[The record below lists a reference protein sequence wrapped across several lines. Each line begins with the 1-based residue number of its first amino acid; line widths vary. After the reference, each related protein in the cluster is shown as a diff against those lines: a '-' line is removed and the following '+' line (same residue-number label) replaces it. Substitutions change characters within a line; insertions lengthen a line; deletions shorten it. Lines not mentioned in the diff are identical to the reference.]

1 MRKRKLLTLMAAME
15 ILVANSVLSAV
26 QAREIV
32 TKRKDEDDFSA
43 EDVVNDLMEVDI
55 PEEKFDIF
63 IAVIDQIRKAL

>member
-32 TKRKDEDDFSA
+32 TKRMQDEFSA